1 MTNRRIIWA
10 ACASLLLDQL
20 SKLYVLF
27 GLDLPAV
34 YEVKV
39 IPSVL
44 TFRMAW
50 NTGINFGL
58 FSGAEARWVLIAIAV
73 VISAAVYWW
82 LLREKPGRLGA
93 ISGGLLIGGAIGN
106 VIDRIAYGAVA
117 DFLNVTCCGIRN
129 PYSFNIADAAIFVG
143 ALGIIF
149 FTGEKKAA

>member
-10 ACASLLLDQL
+10 ALVSLLLDQL

-27 GLDLPAV
+27 VLDLPSV
-34 YEVKV
+34 YEIKV

-58 FSGAEARWVLIAIAV
+58 FSGAEARWVLIAIAF
-73 VISAAVYWW
+73 VICGAVYVWIV
-82 LLREKPGRLGA
+82 REKPGRWGA
-93 ISGGLLIGGAIGN
+93 IAAGLLIGGAIGN
-106 VIDRIAYGAVA
+106 VVDRVFYGAVA

-129 PYSFNIADAAIFVG
+129 PFSFNVADVAVFAG
-143 ALGIIF
+143 ALGIIL
-149 FTGEKKAA
+149 FTGGKKAS